1 MRETRTSGSV
11 GEWAASSH
19 GSRTA
24 ARRESGRTQ
33 ATGSYSG
40 SADPLYPTSCS
51 SLVVRQDKPG
61 RREDAVDVE
70 VLIAARGCKS
80 HPDKADP
87 RPDRVLR
94 ASGRPG
100 A

>member
-40 SADPLYPTSCS
+40 SADPLYPTSR
-51 SLVVRQDKPG
+51 LEIVIVI
-61 RREDAVDVE
+61 E
-70 VLIAARGCKS
+70 
-80 HPDKADP
+80 
-87 RPDRVLR
+87 
-94 ASGRPG
+94 
-100 A
+100 